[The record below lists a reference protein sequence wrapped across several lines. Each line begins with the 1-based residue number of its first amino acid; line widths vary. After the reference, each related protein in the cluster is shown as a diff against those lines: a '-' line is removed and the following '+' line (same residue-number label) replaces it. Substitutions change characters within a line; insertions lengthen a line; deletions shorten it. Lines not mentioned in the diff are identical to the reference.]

1 MYIGVF
7 RTFKVEAYL
16 RLSDLKTRWNHS
28 ELCYTFKVLKID
40 DNSNARP
47 EAFLK
52 VGRFCSSQY

>member
-1 MYIGVF
+1 MYTGVF
-7 RTFKVEAYL
+7 RTFKGEANL

-40 DNSNARP
+40 GTSNARP

-52 VGRFCSSQY
+52 VDRFCSSQ